1 MAHLKHSGEIRIPEK
16 LNVDWC
22 THVASTKAQIHCTLL
37 LTHAILFHPTVS
49 NSKAIKWSAGVPSQ
63 FTPLS
68 VRSIDRKKTH
78 LKHPKNR
85 GNHSGS
91 IKIFPNGQSC
101 WLNPNQMLICST
113 FSTGQWSYITHHL
126 SNLPVFSKEILKNLR
141 LFDDSKCPGP
151 NEPPSV
157 QRQKTPFIS
166 K

>member
-22 THVASTKAQIHCTLL
+22 THVASTKAQIHCTLT
-37 LTHAILFHPTVS
+37 LTHASLFHPIVS

-113 FSTGQWSYITHHL
+113 FSTDNGRTSGTTYPIFPFFQR
-126 SNLPVFSKEILKNLR
+126 NLE
-141 LFDDSKCPGP
+141 KCQ
-151 NEPPSV
+151 V
-157 QRQKTPFIS
+157 V
-166 K
+166 